1 MGMFSSDPRPVVD
14 CSQDEGRTKQAFKD
28 ECDVNQI
35 MARYEKTGL
44 ITHLAKKQPVYLD
57 VSEVGDYRD
66 ALEHVEQTREF
77 FMGFPAKVRAAF
89 NNDPAEFLDSIHDPA
104 KQDFL
109 RELGLISPE
118 AKAEGG
124 GAATTPVAP
133 TPQRSETPEDAAG
146 GSSDA

>member
-77 FMGFPAKVRAAF
+77 FMGFPAKIRAALALCF
-89 NNDPAEFLDSIHDPA
+89 SVITYFC
-104 KQDFL
+104 KCC
-109 RELGLISPE
+109 LIPRPSGVKY
-118 AKAEGG
+118 A
-124 GAATTPVAP
+124 
-133 TPQRSETPEDAAG
+133 S
-146 GSSDA
+146 